1 MPPALAVGFL
11 WNAWG
16 FEKSWSKSNPLKK
29 KIEYFVVKK
38 VKKKLVKE
46 KAIKYVELNSI
57 CIYLLFCFTTYI
69 PDIIIIS
76 DTKTFQVICSSNIS
90 APKITPKIGIK

>member
-16 FEKSWSKSNPLKK
+16 FKKSLSNKDPEKKNL
-29 KIEYFVVKK
+29 EYLEIKK
-38 VKKKLVKE
+38 VKIKLIIE
-46 KAIKYVELNSI
+46 KAIKYVGLNSS
-57 CIYLLFCFTTYI
+57 CIYLLFFFTIYI

-76 DTKTFQVICSSNIS
+76 DTKTFQVICSSKIS
-90 APKITPKIGIK
+90 APKITPNIGIK

>member
-16 FEKSWSKSNPLKK
+16 FEKSWSKSNPFKK
-29 KIEYFVVKK
+29 KIEYFEIKRNVKK
-38 VKKKLVKE
+38 LIIEKIIKKSK
-46 KAIKYVELNSI
+46 LNSNF
-57 CIYLLFCFTTYI
+57 IYLLYFFTIYM

-76 DTKTFQVICSSNIS
+76 DTKTFQVICSFKIK